1 MVVHTWWKK
10 IDRYVFERQ
19 NTNYMQKINNT
30 NKMVED
36 YNDHEP
42 LIIND
47 KEYLSQH
54 LYESCGVGLFM

>member
-1 MVVHTWWKK
+1 
-10 IDRYVFERQ
+10 
-19 NTNYMQKINNT
+19 MQKINNT